1 MKPLDPAALPHLRPA
16 RGALSLVVASGVVGG
31 LATVAQAFALGALVV
46 AAVTPP
52 AGGWQGP
59 AWAFAGLVLLRTA
72 AAYVGQR
79 AAARAAGEV
88 SGALRQRLLNAARR
102 NDELTPARLVVL
114 ATRGVAGVE
123 PYVTRYLPALVPA
136 TVLPLVTLAAI
147 AWLDP
152 LSGLV
157 VALTLPLVPVF
168 AVLVGLTT
176 RDRARRQWV
185 ELEALSGHFLD
196 VVRGLPTLVS
206 HRRARAQVATIR
218 SVTHRYR
225 RATVDTLKVAFASS
239 SVLELVATLSVALVA
254 VTVGL
259 RLASGS
265 IGFEVA
271 LTVLLLAPE
280 AYWPL
285 RRVGAEFH
293 AAAEGTAALADADAL
308 LSRADAR
315 ESGTVLPTS
324 TGLVLRGLEI
334 GHSPGASLVRPL
346 DLELP
351 DRGLVAVA
359 GPSGC
364 GKSTL
369 LATLRGELR
378 PVAGEVRVGGTPLD
392 DLDPGWWRSLVG
404 WAPQRPWL
412 LADTI
417 GANVRLGRPSAGDD
431 EVWDA
436 LRSVALHDVV
446 RALPGGLDAPLGED
460 GTGLSAGQR
469 ARVALARV
477 VLAGRPVVLLDEPS
491 AHLDEET
498 EQVLLDT
505 LALLARRSLVVV
517 VAHRPAVLAA
527 ADRVVE
533 LVPTPTLP
541 EVAAD
546 RSEPTVDDAMCR
558 HLAPAPVV
566 VAAVDD
572 ERRPRWGMRTAT
584 ALGALST
591 ASGVALTATA
601 GWLITRASE
610 QPPVLY
616 LMVAIVGVRLFGLAR
631 PVLRHAERVLSHDV
645 VLRELAERRAK
656 VFADLVP
663 LVPGRLG
670 PRRGDLLT
678 GVVDDVD
685 ALLDDRLRVRQPLV
699 TAALVGAGA
708 AVLTA
713 LVAPAAG
720 AVVLMVTAVGG
731 LGFVLARRGAAA
743 AEPLVVTHRALLGTR
758 VEELAHGLR
767 ELEQWGATDRALAAV
782 RAEST
787 ALARAVRRSSR
798 AVAAGAALTSAA
810 AGLGVVA
817 VAALVDPS
825 ATTPAR
831 LALLLLV
838 PLALADAVGGLAD
851 AGALSV
857 RARAA
862 RERLDRLAATPPA
875 VADPASPKPVPSGHD
890 VAVHRAEL
898 GWTER
903 PVLALDHLVL
913 RPGEHLGITG
923 PSGSGKSTLAA
934 SLVRFI
940 DPLRGEVLLGG
951 TDLRRLA
958 LDDVRRRVGLVDDD
972 PHVFA
977 STVAENVR
985 LARPDA
991 DDDEVLDALRRAR
1004 LGAWVDALPAGIH
1017 THVGAG
1023 RRAVSG
1029 GERARLALARSLL
1042 ADPPVLVLDEPTAHL
1057 DGPTARAVAREM
1069 LGSAGRAGRSILW
1082 ITHGTVGLDQMDRV
1096 VHLEAGTASLSRPA
1110 LAASAAG
1117 A

>member
-1 MKPLDPAALPHLRPA
+1 VAAADTDPA
-16 RGALSLVVASGVVGG
+16 
-31 LATVAQAFALGALVV
+31 
-46 AAVTPP
+46 
-52 AGGWQGP
+52 
-59 AWAFAGLVLLRTA
+59 
-72 AAYVGQR
+72 
-79 AAARAAGEV
+79 
-88 SGALRQRLLNAARR
+88 
-102 NDELTPARLVVL
+102 
-114 ATRGVAGVE
+114 
-123 PYVTRYLPALVPA
+123 VP
-136 TVLPLVTLAAI
+136 
-147 AWLDP
+147 
-152 LSGLV
+152 
-157 VALTLPLVPVF
+157 
-168 AVLVGLTT
+168 
-176 RDRARRQWV
+176 
-185 ELEALSGHFLD
+185 D
-196 VVRGLPTLVS
+196 VVRRHP
-206 HRRARAQVATIR
+206 AAAP
-218 SVTHRYR
+218 
-225 RATVDTLKVAFASS
+225 
-239 SVLELVATLSVALVA
+239 VA
-254 VTVGL
+254 VT
-259 RLASGS
+259 
-265 IGFEVA
+265 
-271 LTVLLLAPE
+271 
-280 AYWPL
+280 
-285 RRVGAEFH
+285 
-293 AAAEGTAALADADAL
+293 
-308 LSRADAR
+308 
-315 ESGTVLPTS
+315 
-324 TGLVLRGLEI
+324 
-334 GHSPGASLVRPL
+334 
-346 DLELP
+346 
-351 DRGLVAVA
+351 
-359 GPSGC
+359 
-364 GKSTL
+364 
-369 LATLRGELR
+369 
-378 PVAGEVRVGGTPLD
+378 
-392 DLDPGWWRSLVG
+392 
-404 WAPQRPWL
+404 
-412 LADTI
+412 
-417 GANVRLGRPSAGDD
+417 
-431 EVWDA
+431 
-436 LRSVALHDVV
+436 
-446 RALPGGLDAPLGED
+446 
-460 GTGLSAGQR
+460 
-469 ARVALARV
+469 
-477 VLAGRPVVLLDEPS
+477 
-491 AHLDEET
+491 
-498 EQVLLDT
+498 
-505 LALLARRSLVVV
+505 
-517 VAHRPAVLAA
+517 
-527 ADRVVE
+527 
-533 LVPTPTLP
+533 
-541 EVAAD
+541 
-546 RSEPTVDDAMCR
+546 
-558 HLAPAPVV
+558 
-566 VAAVDD
+566 AVDD
-572 ERRPRWGMRTAT
+572 GGRPRWGMRTAT
-584 ALGALST
+584 SLGALST

-699 TAALVGAGA
+699 TAVLVGAGA
-708 AVLTA
+708 TVLTA

-720 AVVLMVTAVGG
+720 AVVLLVTAAGG
-731 LGFVLARRGAAA
+731 LAFVLARRGAAA

-767 ELEQWGATDRALAAV
+767 ELEQWGATDQALAAV
-782 RAEST
+782 CGEST

-798 AVAAGAALTSAA
+798 AVAAGAALTTAA

-862 RERLDRLAATPPA
+862 RERLESLAATPPA
-875 VADPASPKPVPSGHD
+875 VADPASPEPVPAGHD
-890 VAVHRAEL
+890 VVVHGADL

-913 RPGEHLGITG
+913 RPGEHLGVTG

-940 DPLRGEVLLGG
+940 DPIRGEVLLGG

-1004 LGAWVDALPAGIH
+1004 LGEWVDALPAGIH

-1023 RRAVSG
+1023 RREVSG